1 MGIGQL
7 VMMPLFFASS
17 ALYPLSIM
25 PRWLRI
31 VARVNPLTYEVH
43 GMRQL
48 MLGIGSGGTLWIDFA
63 VGIGF
68 FAATADRGSHVSPRD
83 SLGGL

>member
-31 VARVNPLTYEVH
+31 VAHINPLTYEVH

-48 MLGIGSGGTLWIDFA
+48 MLGIVVGGTLWIDFLF
-63 VGIGF
+63 VGLF
-68 FAATADRGSHVSPRD
+68 FVAAASIAARAYPRAI
-83 SLGGL
+83 L

>member
-1 MGIGQL
+1 
-7 VMMPLFFASS
+7 MMPLFFASS

-25 PRWLRI
+25 PGWLRI

-48 MLGIGSGGTLWIDFA
+48 LVGISSGGTLWLDFV
-63 VGIGF
+63 VGVLF
-68 FAATADRGSHVSPRD
+68 LAATATIAAKAYPHAI
-83 SLGGL
+83 L